1 LLLSVVQVRPA
12 SACVSLIPDHGQF
25 KIDCYSFAELDNE
38 AAKSV
43 NGALDEQ
50 QYRSTLIQV
59 VPRRTAEPSGVA
71 DYALALARALRA
83 DPGTNSVF
91 LSGTP
96 TAMAMPVED
105 VWKTVC
111 VPKREAQSLAD
122 TLQLLSAETN
132 ACAVVLHFSGYG
144 YQKRGAPTWLFQ
156 GLRIWSRR
164 AGRVPLL
171 TIFHELYATGRPWQS
186 AFWVLPLQKHIARSI
201 LNLSSAAIT
210 PTDLYRKRLSEWRD
224 GNTIK
229 ITPMPVFSN
238 IGEPGCGPAP
248 CARTAAAVVFGLSGV
263 EDYVFGIYRSEIE
276 RIIAALGIEKIFD
289 VGPRFSAMPRT
300 LAGTAVISKG
310 VLPQGAVSELLQRA
324 RFGFVAYPLD
334 FIAKSGVFAAY
345 AAHGV
350 VPIVLSDKQ
359 GTFDGLQPA
368 RHFLD
373 GLRLGTSAG
382 AEDLASIQ
390 QKLFTW
396 YTSHSLKVQAE
407 FIANSIRAC
416 IAVQLNTRN
425 TI

>member
-1 LLLSVVQVRPA
+1 
-12 SACVSLIPDHGQF
+12 
-25 KIDCYSFAELDNE
+25 LDDGST
-38 AAKSV
+38 KSV
-43 NGALDEQ
+43 IGVLDEQ

-71 DYALALARALRA
+71 DHALALARALRA
-83 DPGTNSVF
+83 YGGANSVF

-96 TAMAMPVED
+96 STDATPVD
-105 VWKTVC
+105 DDWKTVC
-111 VPKREAQSLAD
+111 VPKRQAQILAD
-122 TLQLLSAETN
+122 TVQLLSVETN
-132 ACAVVLHFSGYG
+132 ARAVVLHFSGYG
-144 YQKRGAPTWLFQ
+144 YHRRGVPVWLVQ
-156 GLRIWSRR
+156 GLQIWGRR

-186 AFWVLPLQKHIARSI
+186 SFWVSPLQKQIARSI
-201 LNLSSAAIT
+201 LKLSSAAIT

-238 IGEPGCGPAP
+238 VGEPGCGPVP
-248 CARTAAAVVFGLSGV
+248 SARTAAAVVFGLSGV

-276 RIIAALGIEKIFD
+276 RIISALGIEKIFD
-289 VGPRFSAMPRT
+289 VGPRLSAMPRT
-300 LAGTAVISKG
+300 LAGAPVISKG

-334 FIAKSGVFAAY
+334 FIGKSGVFAAY

-359 GTFDGLQPA
+359 GVFDGLQPA

-373 GLRLGTSAG
+373 GLRLATGTG
-382 AEDLASIQ
+382 AQDLASIQ
-390 QKLFTW
+390 RELFSW
-396 YTSHSLKVQAE
+396 YTSHSLKVQADVLV
-407 FIANSIRAC
+407 NSISALRE
-416 IAVQLNTRN
+416 LS
-425 TI
+425 